1 MIWWQA
7 PTTLVTDRKDLAAL
21 KHSDQ
26 GNRVGGRHASTQP
39 LVGRVVGRGL
49 SAQRSL
55 RRLPRQRG
63 DRGATDEK
71 LKVVYHL
78 NDLDKVS
85 FVVGNIQN
93 HLDGIGGPDNVTI
106 ALVVHGQALRAIH
119 ASAANPDLTK
129 HVGQFSRAGI
139 ELAACG
145 NTMKSQKVGLAD
157 LLPGFIAADQGGVV
171 RIAEL
176 QSQGYLYLRP

>member
-1 MIWWQA
+1 MHRRNILWGA
-7 PTTLVTDRKDLAAL
+7 ISA
-21 KHSDQ
+21 
-26 GNRVGGRHASTQP
+26 
-39 LVGRVVGRGL
+39 L
-49 SAQRSL
+49 SAAFAASRANAASEAA
-55 RRLPRQRG
+55 PP
-63 DRGATDEK
+63 AK

-93 HLDGIGGPDNVTI
+93 HLDGVGGPDHVTI
-106 ALVVHGQALRAIH
+106 ALMVHGQALCAFH
-119 ASAANPDLTK
+119 SSSANPDLSRR
-129 HVGQFSRAGI
+129 VGQFSRAGI

-157 LLPGFIAADQGGVV
+157 LLPGFVAADQGGVV